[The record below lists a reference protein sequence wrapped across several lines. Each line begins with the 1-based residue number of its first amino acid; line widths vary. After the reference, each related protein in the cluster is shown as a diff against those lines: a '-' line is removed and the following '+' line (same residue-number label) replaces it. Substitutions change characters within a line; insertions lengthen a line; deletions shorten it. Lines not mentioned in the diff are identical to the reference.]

1 MNQLPSPG
9 LPATLSHRMGEGL
22 GVRAP
27 LIGSWFQSMCERKTR
42 LSMNR
47 MKPASDSHLDSA
59 ACLKL
64 GSFSS
69 TA

>member
-1 MNQLPSPG
+1 MNRLPSPG

-47 MKPASDSHLDSA
+47 LPSPGLPATLSHRMGEG
-59 ACLKL
+59 L
-64 GSFSS
+64 G
-69 TA
+69 A